1 MSDDAVN
8 TSSSEPIED
17 STGAVVEMRTA
28 TPTWLKWYLAL
39 TTIIVLMLAGNVST
53 LDQRLQ
59 AHTAPTEVAEQS
71 LYEQPQHLGQLIDR
85 VKSSVVIVNCGDW
98 SGTGWAIDLEAPAET
113 ESLALYEE
121 FPYSVITNEHVIA
134 DCESAPESVSIVVD
148 GVESNAYLE
157 SFDSTRDLALLMV
170 TPELPG
176 LEVGSR
182 PMPGAWVMTVG
193 NPLELTQAVSIGNV
207 MNIDGIDLVNS
218 APINHGNS
226 GGPLVN
232 SRGRVVGVT
241 TWVRIATADDPT
253 DTPQDWNVATTIPA
267 LCKEII
273 DCDNDPQ
280 WTWK

>member
-8 TSSSEPIED
+8 TSASEPIEESVGD
-17 STGAVVEMRTA
+17 TVETRTA
-28 TPTWLKWYLAL
+28 TPGWLKWYLAL
-39 TTIIVLMLAGNVST
+39 TTIIVLMLASNVST
-53 LDQRLQ
+53 LDQRLR
-59 AHTAPTEVAEQS
+59 AHSGFTVATVQS
-71 LYEQPQHLGQLIDR
+71 LYEPPQHLGQLIDR

-98 SGTGWAIDLEAPAET
+98 SGTGWAIQLEAPT
-113 ESLALYEE
+113 DKDSLNLYAE
-121 FPYSVITNEHVIA
+121 FPHSVITNEHVIT
-134 DCESAPESVSIVVD
+134 DCESAPGSVSIIVD
-148 GVESNAYLE
+148 GVESRGYLE
-157 SFDSTRDLALLMV
+157 SYDGKRDLALLMV
-170 TPELPG
+170 KPELPA

-193 NPLELTQAVSIGNV
+193 NPFELTQAVSIGNV

-218 APINHGNS
+218 APINNGNS

-267 LCKEII
+267 LCKKII
-273 DCDNDPQ
+273 RCDNDPQ